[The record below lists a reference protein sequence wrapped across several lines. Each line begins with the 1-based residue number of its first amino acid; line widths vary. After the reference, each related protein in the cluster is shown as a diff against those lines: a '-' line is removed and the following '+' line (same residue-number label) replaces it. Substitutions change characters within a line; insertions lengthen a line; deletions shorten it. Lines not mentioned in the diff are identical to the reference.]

1 MKLLTILGT
10 RPQYI
15 KFKPLYDY
23 FIINE
28 IENLAIDTDQ
38 HYDYNVSGIFL
49 KELEIAID
57 KHLSSSHEDSFS
69 FLSDSLLKI
78 HNILST
84 YKPNVVIVLGDTN
97 TSLISSIVAYQ
108 MGIKVAHIEA
118 GIRCGDKSRPEEM
131 NRILI
136 DELASFHFTSR
147 QKDVVNV
154 ANPMLVGDLEYALLN
169 NLEKSMSSLFG
180 FRYEDCLFMT
190 IHRQENTTKERIK
203 LILESCEEYKGK
215 IVFAVHPR
223 TKKIIQDFNICVPR
237 NVKMIEPLGYFAVIR
252 YLSKCR
258 GIVSDSGGI
267 AKISPFFGK
276 KCLIPSRNVEWSE
289 VIDEGYG
296 MKGLDFSW
304 FNDYEMP
311 RRKDFYYIE
320 NACER
325 IVDTIR

>member
-23 FIINE
+23 FIINK
-28 IENLAIDTDQ
+28 IDNLSIDTDQ
-38 HYDYNVSGIFL
+38 HYDYNISGVFL
-49 KELEIAID
+49 EELGISID
-57 KHLSSSHEDSFS
+57 RHLFSSHESSFG

-78 HNILST
+78 HGALSE
-84 YKPNVVIVLGDTN
+84 YKPDIVIVLGDTN

-136 DELASFHFTSR
+136 DELASFHFISR
-147 QKDVVNV
+147 QKDSANV
-154 ANPMLVGDLEYALLN
+154 SNPVLVGDLEYHFLN
-169 NLEKSMSSLFG
+169 SLEKENPKLFN
-180 FRYEDCLFMT
+180 FVYEDCLIMT
-190 IHRQENTTKERIK
+190 IHRQENTTKER
-203 LILESCEEYKGK
+203 LETIFSGCEKHNGD
-215 IVFAVHPR
+215 IVFTVHPR
-223 TKKIIQDFNICVPR
+223 TRKVIKDNGILVPKNIIMIDPIGYF
-237 NVKMIEPLGYFAVIR
+237 KMIN
-252 YLSKCR
+252 YLSRCK
-258 GIVSDSGGI
+258 GIISDSGGVTKI
-267 AKISPFFGK
+267 APFFGK
-276 KCLIPSRNVEWSE
+276 KCLIPSKNAEWSE

-296 MKGLDFSW
+296 MKGIDVSW

-320 NACER
+320 NVCER